1 MNKDLNINNYNFH
14 ELLNLYKI
22 QQINTITLEQIKQ
35 KNIKIKEK
43 YSIDIYIF
51 YNKIYKIL
59 EVIHCLIKEN
69 SQLSNDYD
77 LINDYINQIREIDYF
92 ENYDCKN
99 IIVLLNKFND
109 ENLIIKPILNPVVNN
124 TIDTNKIVNNYNN
137 TTAPGNLNSLKRITQ
152 TLNLNI
158 NSCFRHNYYTCSST
172 NFQYLL
178 SSEIKNII
186 SIRLASI
193 EIPNSWYLFTHK
205 QKNNIF
211 DITIRVDDNTS
222 VYTIIIPDGN
232 YDNETLETFLNTTYF
247 CDSCLDSSL
256 KHIRFTVDKF
266 NFKSRFEVINI
277 EEYTHFSYSLSFL
290 HNDNLMNTAGW
301 ILGFRLPKYENIM
314 DNLQSEALFDAGGD
328 RYIYFSLIDYQKNTN
343 ITNIIEF
350 DRSSMY
356 EDILAKIPMIN
367 GKLSLIID
375 DNNNPLVKKRVYN
388 GPVNLRKISI
398 KILDKFG
405 NIIDLNNMDF
415 SFTLEMEIL
424 YENFNFN
431 DITT

>member
-1 MNKDLNINNYNFH
+1 MNKDLDINNYNFH

-22 QQINTITLEQIKQ
+22 QQINNITLEQIKQ

-59 EVIHCLIKEN
+59 EVIYCLIKEN
-69 SQLSNDYD
+69 NKLSNDYD
-77 LINDYINQIREIDYF
+77 LINDYINQIRDIDYF
-92 ENYDCKN
+92 DNYDCEN
-99 IIVLLNKFND
+99 IIALLNKLND
-109 ENLIIKPILNPVVNN
+109 ENLIIKPILNPIIKN

-137 TTAPGNLNSLKRITQ
+137 TTAPGYLNSLKRITQ
-152 TLNLNI
+152 HLNLNI

-178 SSEIKNII
+178 STEIKNVV

-211 DITIRVDDNTS
+211 DITICVNDNIS
-222 VYTIIIPDGN
+222 VYTIVIPDGN

-247 CDSCLDSSL
+247 CDSCLDSPL

-266 NFKSRFEVINI
+266 NFKSRFEIINV

-290 HNDNLMNTAGW
+290 RNDNLMNTAGW
-301 ILGFRLPKYENIM
+301 ILGFRLPKYEHITE
-314 DNLQSEALFDAGGD
+314 NLQSEALFDAGGD
-328 RYIYFSLIDYQKNTN
+328 RYIFFSLIDYQKNTN

>member
-1 MNKDLNINNYNFH
+1 MNKDLDIHNYDFH

-22 QQINTITLEQIKQ
+22 QQINNITLEQIKQ
-35 KNIKIKEK
+35 KNMKIKEK

-51 YNKIYKIL
+51 YNKIYRIL
-59 EVIHCLIKEN
+59 EVIHCLTKEN
-69 SQLSNDYD
+69 NKLLNDYN
-77 LINDYINQIREIDYF
+77 LINDYVNQIRTIDYF
-92 ENYDCKN
+92 ENYDCQN
-99 IIVLLNKFND
+99 IIVLLNKLND
-109 ENLIIKPILNPVVNN
+109 DHLILKPILNPILNN
-124 TIDTNKIVNNYNN
+124 TIDTNQVVNNYNN
-137 TTAPGNLNSLKRITQ
+137 TTAPGYLNSLKRITQ
-152 TLNLNI
+152 HLNLNI
-158 NSCFRHNYYTCSST
+158 NTCFRHNYYTCSST

-178 SSEIKNII
+178 STEIKNVV

-211 DITIRVDDNTS
+211 DITICMDDTTC
-222 VYTIIIPDGN
+222 VYTIVIPDGN
-232 YDNETLETFLNTTYF
+232 YDNETLETYLNTTYF
-247 CDSCLDSSL
+247 CDSCLDSCL
-256 KHIRFTVDKF
+256 KHIRFTVDKI
-266 NFKSRFEVINI
+266 NFKSHFEIINI
-277 EEYTHFSYSLSFL
+277 DECKHFSYSLSFL

-301 ILGFRLPKYENIM
+301 ILGFRLPKYEDITE
-314 DNLQSEALFDAGGD
+314 NLQSEALFDAGGD
-328 RYIYFSLIDYQKNTN
+328 RYIFFSLIDYQKNTN
-343 ITNIIEF
+343 FTNIIEF

-375 DNNNPLVKKRVYN
+375 DNSNPLVKKRVYN